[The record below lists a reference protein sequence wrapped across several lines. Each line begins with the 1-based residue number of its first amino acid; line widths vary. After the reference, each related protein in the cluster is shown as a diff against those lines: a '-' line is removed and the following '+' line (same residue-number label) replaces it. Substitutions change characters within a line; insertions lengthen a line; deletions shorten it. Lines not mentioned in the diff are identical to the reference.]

1 MCLQRRNHV
10 ARINKVRQKMQ
21 KTYLT
26 TKKKKNY
33 GQTVLL
39 PSLPFPYHSDLEL
52 EVWFKRNSLF
62 SLFIARDLS
71 HLGQLLMSLRF
82 TKLSMKYDQWMVQ
95 GICMQRT
102 YFLGQSLKIWT
113 FANFRDK
120 WTNIAALEWSA
131 IQPHHKNRTICSRN
145 HKDTT
150 FFESVCKI

>member
-52 EVWFKRNSLF
+52 EVWFKRNSIF

-71 HLGQLLMSLRF
+71 YPGQLLMSLRF

-120 WTNIAALEWSA
+120 WTNIAAFRAVGRSENPGCQYYLVG
-131 IQPHHKNRTICSRN
+131 IICPPWLR
-145 HKDTT
+145 
-150 FFESVCKI
+150 